1 MNRNIK
7 YKQVSRIMLFGDD
20 DVNTSTNSQ
29 YIVYPSTI
37 NGITVNNGGTNYNA
51 SYTQIKII
59 GGGGSGAVATS
70 TVSGGAITAITV
82 SNSGIGF
89 TGPPAITITSGIV
102 NTTSLVGGT
111 GYIAAN
117 TQITISGGGGSGAT
131 ITPITG
137 SGIITSLVITNAGTG
152 YSSTPTITITSGI
165 TGTTSVV
172 GGSGYTNG
180 TYPLVVTGGGGSGC
194 TGTFNISSGGLA
206 SITIVDAG
214 TGYTSAP
221 TLSFTGAG
229 AGTGASATATL
240 GTGASVSAVIGLGAS
255 ASISG
260 AYTNGKRM
268 RFTLNNALNDLKL
281 SQNARCVVE
290 TCNIPSITNLAGK
303 YALLRLVTSTQ
314 DKACDTKKFLNGN
327 PILLSL
333 ATSST
338 VNSTNVL
345 YNASEFFYN
354 INVPTNIFS
363 QGYIDM
369 ELECPSASSNID
381 FLTNKPLS
389 TFFINLIIVDE
400 DPELTKDLTL
410 APPIDY
416 NHYNVNMPIRQQ
428 Y

>member
-37 NGITVNNGGTNYNA
+37 NGITVNNGGSNYSA
-51 SYTQIKII
+51 SYTQIKVI
-59 GGGGSGAVATS
+59 GGGGSGAVATA
-70 TVSGGAITAITV
+70 TVSGGAITAINV

-89 TGPPAITITSGIV
+89 TGPPAISITSGIV
-102 NTTSLVGGT
+102 STANLVGGS
-111 GYIAAN
+111 GYIGAN
-117 TQITISGGGGSGAT
+117 TQITVSGGGGSGA
-131 ITPITG
+131 
-137 SGIITSLVITNAGTG
+137 IITTAAAGAIVTLIISNAGTG

-165 TGTTSVV
+165 TGTTTLVA
-172 GGSGYTNG
+172 GSGYTNG
-180 TYPLVVTGGGGSGC
+180 TYPLGISGGGGSGC
-194 TGTFNISSGGLA
+194 TGTFTISSGGLT

-221 TLSFTGAG
+221 TLSFPGAG

-381 FLTNKPLS
+381 FITNKPLS

>member
-1 MNRNIK
+1 MSRNIK

-20 DVNTSTNSQ
+20 DINTSGSN
-29 YIVYPSTI
+29 YVVYPSTI
-37 NGITVNNGGTNYNA
+37 NGITVNNGGTNYTVSA
-51 SYTQIKII
+51 TQIRII
-59 GGGGSGAVATS
+59 GGGGTGAVATP
-70 TVSGGAITAITV
+70 TVSGGVISSITV
-82 SNSGIGF
+82 NNSGIGF
-89 TGPPAITITSGIV
+89 TGPPAISITSGIV
-102 NTTSLVGGT
+102 STANLVGGS
-111 GYIAAN
+111 GYVGAN
-117 TQITISGGGGSGAT
+117 TQITVSGGGGSGALITTAAAGT
-131 ITPITG
+131 IVTL
-137 SGIITSLVITNAGTG
+137 IISNAGTG
-152 YSSTPTITITSGI
+152 YSTTPTLTITSGI
-165 TGTTSVV
+165 TGTTSIVA
-172 GGSGYTNG
+172 GSGYTNG
-180 TYPLVVTGGGGSGC
+180 TYPLGISGGGGSGC
-194 TGTFNISSGGLA
+194 KGTFTISSGGLTA
-206 SITIVDAG
+206 ITIVDAG

-221 TLSFTGAG
+221 TLSFPGAG

-240 GTGASVSAVIGLGAS
+240 GTGASATAVIGLGAS

-260 AYTNGKRM
+260 AFTNAKRM

-303 YALLRLVTSTQ
+303 YVLLRLVTSTQ

-327 PILLSL
+327 PILLSM
-333 ATSST
+333 ATQST
-338 VNSTNVL
+338 VGATNVL

-369 ELECPSASSNID
+369 ELECPSATANID
-381 FLTNKPLS
+381 FTTNKPLS
-389 TFFINLIIVDE
+389 TFFINLIVVDE

-416 NHYNVNMPIRQQ
+416 RHYNVNMPIKQQ

>member
-20 DVNTSTNSQ
+20 DINTSGSN
-29 YIVYPSTI
+29 YVVYPSTI
-37 NGITVNNGGTNYNA
+37 NGITVNNGGTNYTVSA
-51 SYTQIKII
+51 TQIKII
-59 GGGGSGAVATS
+59 GGGGTGAVATP
-70 TVSGGAITAITV
+70 TVSGGVIASIAV
-82 SNSGIGF
+82 SNSGIGY
-89 TGPPAITITSGIV
+89 TGPPAISITSGIV
-102 NTTSLVGGT
+102 STANLVGGS
-111 GYIAAN
+111 GYVGAN
-117 TQITISGGGGSGAT
+117 TQITVSGGGGSGA
-131 ITPITG
+131 
-137 SGIITSLVITNAGTG
+137 IITTAAAGTIVTLIISNAGTG
-152 YSSTPTITITSGI
+152 YSTTPTLTITSGI
-165 TGTTSVV
+165 TGTTSIVA
-172 GGSGYTNG
+172 GSGYTNG
-180 TYPLVVTGGGGSGC
+180 TYPLGISGGGGSGC
-194 TGTFNISSGGLA
+194 TGTFTISSGGLTA
-206 SITIVDAG
+206 ITIVDAG

-221 TLSFTGAG
+221 TLSFPGAG

-240 GTGASVSAVIGLGAS
+240 GTGASATAVIGLGAS

-260 AYTNGKRM
+260 AFTNAKRM

-303 YALLRLVTSTQ
+303 YVLLRLVTSTQ

-327 PILLSL
+327 PILLSM
-333 ATSST
+333 ATQST
-338 VNSTNVL
+338 VGATNVL

-369 ELECPSASSNID
+369 ELECPSATANID
-381 FLTNKPLS
+381 FTTNKPLS
-389 TFFINLIIVDE
+389 TFFINLIVVDE

-416 NHYNVNMPIRQQ
+416 RHYNVNMPIKQQ

>member
-20 DVNTSTNSQ
+20 DINTSGSN
-29 YIVYPSTI
+29 YVVYPSTI
-37 NGITVNNGGTNYNA
+37 NGITVNNGGTNYTVSA
-51 SYTQIKII
+51 TQIRII
-59 GGGGSGAVATS
+59 GGGGTGAVATP
-70 TVSGGAITAITV
+70 TVSGGVISSITV
-82 SNSGIGF
+82 NNSGIGF
-89 TGPPAITITSGIV
+89 TGPPAISITSGIV
-102 NTTSLVGGT
+102 STANLVGGS
-111 GYIAAN
+111 GYVGAN
-117 TQITISGGGGSGAT
+117 TQITVSGGGGSGA
-131 ITPITG
+131 
-137 SGIITSLVITNAGTG
+137 IITTAAAGTIVTLIISNAGTG
-152 YSSTPTITITSGI
+152 YSTTPTLTITSGI
-165 TGTTSVV
+165 TGTTSIVA
-172 GGSGYTNG
+172 GSGYTNG
-180 TYPLVVTGGGGSGC
+180 TYHLGISGGGGSGC
-194 TGTFNISSGGLA
+194 KGTFTISSGGLTA
-206 SITIVDAG
+206 ITIVDAG

-221 TLSFTGAG
+221 TLSFPGAG

-240 GTGASVSAVIGLGAS
+240 GTGASATAVIGLGAS

-260 AYTNGKRM
+260 AFTNAKRM

-303 YALLRLVTSTQ
+303 YVLLRLVTSTQ

-327 PILLSL
+327 PILLSM
-333 ATSST
+333 AIQST
-338 VNSTNVL
+338 VGATNVL

-369 ELECPSASSNID
+369 ELECPSATANID
-381 FLTNKPLS
+381 FTTNKPLS
-389 TFFINLIIVDE
+389 TFFINLIVVDE

-416 NHYNVNMPIRQQ
+416 RHYNVNMPIKN

>member
-59 GGGGSGAVATS
+59 GGGGSGAVATA
-70 TVSGGAITAITV
+70 TVAAGAITAINV

-89 TGPPAITITSGIV
+89 TGPPAITITSGV
-102 NTTSLVGGT
+102 TNTTSLVGGT
-111 GYIAAN
+111 GYVAAN
-117 TQITISGGGGSGAT
+117 TQFTISGGGGSGAT

-137 SGIITSLVITNAGTG
+137 SGIITSLTITNAGSG
-152 YSSTPTITITSGI
+152 YINTPTITITSGI

-180 TYPLVVTGGGGSGC
+180 TYPLSISGGGGSGC

-221 TLSFTGAG
+221 TLSFTAAG

-240 GTGASVSAVIGLGAS
+240 GTGASVTAVIGLGAS

-260 AYTNGKRM
+260 AYTNAKRM

-303 YALLRLVTSTQ
+303 YVLLRLVTSTQ

-333 ATSST
+333 ATSTT

-363 QGYIDM
+363 QGYIDI
-369 ELECPSASSNID
+369 ELECPSATANID
-381 FLTNKPLS
+381 FITNKPLS

-400 DPELTKDLTL
+400 DPILTKDLTL

-416 NHYNVNMPIRQQ
+416 NNYNINMPIRQN